1 MSKDLKF
8 YIIFKSENLK
18 LLVSFENILQE
29 TLSKKIKQGK
39 INFFVNKFYTSS
51 NHLLLIS

>member
-29 TLSKKIKQGK
+29 TLSKQIKQGK